1 MSKKRE
7 MLVVAS
13 KVKDTVK
20 AHKCQSSGDLAV
32 ALSEKVHEMIEA
44 ATARAKHNG
53 RRTVRP
59 YDL

>member
-1 MSKKRE
+1 M
-7 MLVVAS
+7 VVS
-13 KVKDTVK
+13 KVKDAVK
-20 AHKCQSSGDLAV
+20 AHKCQSSGDFV
-32 ALSEKVHEMIEA
+32 TALSEKVDELVRA